1 MFENR
6 HIDLNPTFL
15 LAALYLPCS
24 GINFRF
30 STDFCTPHFKAEDR
44 NQRSALLLPKALIQK
59 HKNCQRTLFTM
70 EWISVFLVGFTLL
83 SVIFIERVELP
94 FIKKMLEWIPA
105 ILFAY
110 IIPALFTHSFN
121 LDLSTVG
128 LHAVSKNFIMPL
140 AIVFVMSALS
150 FKQLKAIGLRPI
162 LVFVSGSAAV
172 ALMPFLLL
180 GLFKLFSGTFYT
192 VIIDEEY
199 WRGLV
204 TMVGSWIG
212 GSTSQLILKELSG
225 CSEQMFLVI
234 LVMDNVLVNIWTIIM
249 FQQIKKS
256 DALNKWLSIDDPVA
270 DFVPDQVVLKNSALS
285 RAIWTL
291 SICITAV
298 LLCYFFIDSFLM
310 KIVLLS
316 VLGLVLGNALPFWH
330 HSLMIRGGGY
340 LIILIMAILGL
351 KLNFENFS
359 LPLIVLLFSIIW
371 LVSHYVIMLLA
382 AYLFKLNMAWVPIAS
397 MANVGGISTA
407 PAVTKAYNEEWM
419 PHAILLAILSMV
431 TGTYW
436 GMLTI
441 YLFQLLY

>member
-1 MFENR
+1 
-6 HIDLNPTFL
+6 
-15 LAALYLPCS
+15 
-24 GINFRF
+24 
-30 STDFCTPHFKAEDR
+30 
-44 NQRSALLLPKALIQK
+44 
-59 HKNCQRTLFTM
+59 M
-70 EWISVFLVGFTLL
+70 EWISIFLVGFTLL
-83 SVIFIERVELP
+83 SVIFIERVKIP
-94 FIKKMLEWIPA
+94 FVKKMLEWMPA

-110 IIPALFTHSFN
+110 IIPALFTHSFG
-121 LDLSTVG
+121 LDLSKVS
-128 LHAVSKNFIMPL
+128 LHAVSKSFIMPL
-140 AIVFVMSALS
+140 AIIFVMSALS
-150 FKQLKAIGLRPI
+150 FKQLKVIGLRPI

-172 ALMPFLLL
+172 ALMPFILL
-180 GLFKLFSGTFYT
+180 GLFKLFSGNFHTL
-192 VIIDEEY
+192 IIEEEY

-256 DALNKWLSIDDPVA
+256 DSFNKWLGIADPVV
-270 DFVPDQVVLKNSALS
+270 DFVPDEVTLQNSAFS
-285 RAIWTL
+285 RAMWTL
-291 SICITAV
+291 SICLVAV
-298 LLCYFFIDSFLM
+298 GLSYFFIQSFLM

-316 VLGLVLGNALPFWH
+316 VLGLLLGNVLPFWH

-351 KLNFENFS
+351 KLNFDNFS
-359 LPLIVLLFSIIW
+359 LPLIVLFFSVIW
-371 LVSHYVIMLLA
+371 LISHYVIMLLT

-436 GMLTI
+436 GMLSI